1 MKQTVTIAIVLLLM
15 SALGATTAYV
25 VNSNSQTLS
34 SIDLQ
39 TGEVNN
45 DFATLGQAPGTA
57 PNKLAL
63 TEDYAY
69 VVITYENSVQKIAL
83 DGSGSSFIAL
93 EDSSLPNDIALY
105 GGFGYVSG
113 NGSNKVYKIDLA
125 TDAAVA
131 ELAVGTAPQGVLVHN
146 GMLLVANT
154 GFDIATYTYEPGTV
168 SVIDLTDFTLSN
180 SLDVGLNP
188 ADFTITDDEIHVVCT
203 GDFATQFGVI
213 SILDATDFTVADNF
227 FLGGSPASISASTDG
242 TVYCGNAWPAGVY
255 AYNASTHVVE
265 ITPDDG
271 IFTGGNAVLAQG
283 GTLAVVDAADY
294 VQNSTIRIYDEA
306 SQQLLNE
313 YEVGVGATDIAYAV
327 ANSATPHTL
336 AAPSAWVSNFPNPF
350 NPSTEIKFS
359 VDTTIHGSA
368 AIQIYN
374 TRGQMVNELT
384 LNNTQL
390 QNGSTTWNGLNAAH
404 QSVASGLYFYRLVIG
419 GTAVAQNRM
428 MLLK

>member
-1 MKQTVTIAIVLLLM
+1 MKQTVTITIVLLLM

-93 EDSSLPNDIALY
+93 EDSSMPYDIALCEGY
-105 GGFGYVSG
+105 AYVSG
-113 NGSNKVYKIDLA
+113 SGSNKIYKIDLS
-125 TDAAVA
+125 TDTVVA
-131 ELAVGTAPQGVLVHN
+131 DLTVGTAPQGVQEHN

-154 GFDIATYTYEPGTV
+154 GYNASTYTYEPGTV
-168 SVIDLTDFTLSN
+168 SVIDLADFSVHSTEN
-180 SLDVGLNP
+180 VGLNP
-188 ADFTITDDEIHVVCT
+188 TAITVFNSEIHVACT
-203 GDFATQFGVI
+203 GDYATQFGVI
-213 SILDATDFTVADNF
+213 SILDANDFTVSESFD
-227 FLGGSPASISASTDG
+227 LGGSPASISAG
-242 TVYCGNAWPAGVY
+242 NAETVYCGNSWPAGVY
-255 AYNASTHVVE
+255 AYNALTHSIEV
-265 ITPDDG
+265 TPDDG
-271 IFTGGNAVLAQG
+271 IFIGGNEVMAHN

-294 VQNSTIRIYDEA
+294 IQNSTIRIYDETT
-306 SQQLLNE
+306 QQLLNE
-313 YEVGVGATDIAYAV
+313 YEVGVGATDLAYAV
-327 ANSATPHTL
+327 ANSATPHAP
-336 AAPSAWVSNFPNPF
+336 AASNGWVSNFPNPF

-359 VDTTIHGSA
+359 LNTAIHGQA
-368 AIQIYN
+368 AIEIYN
-374 TRGQMVNELT
+374 ARGQMVNT
-384 LNNTQL
+384 LKLNDAQL
-390 QNGSTTWNGLNAAH
+390 QNGATTWNGLNAAQ